1 MTSYSPTTRPP
12 PWGTPVLAN
21 PLSLAGG
28 VRSEAPAACGPSAYM
43 SASCPCDFL
52 VLRELPSCGLW
63 EASDSS
69 WAFQGQLPMAWP
81 LFPEELSRDKS
92 WVTSIHSSLLNK
104 LKCSQA
110 TQTWHVSTWPT
121 SVSKTWYHWKQDLD
135 VCLGLDQLYV
145 EVIIFRLYWSR

>member
-1 MTSYSPTTRPP
+1 MTSYSPTPRST

-69 WAFQGQLPMAWP
+69 WAF
-81 LFPEELSRDKS
+81 RD
-92 WVTSIHSSLLNK
+92 SSLWRGLFS
-104 LKCSQA
+104 LKSFQGTRA
-110 TQTWHVSTWPT
+110 EWPVYT
-121 SVSKTWYHWKQDLD
+121 HHCWASWNVARPHRRGMWVLD
-135 VCLGLDQLYV
+135 PRPFQKPGTI
-145 EVIIFRLYWSR
+145 ESRILMCVLVWISYMLKW